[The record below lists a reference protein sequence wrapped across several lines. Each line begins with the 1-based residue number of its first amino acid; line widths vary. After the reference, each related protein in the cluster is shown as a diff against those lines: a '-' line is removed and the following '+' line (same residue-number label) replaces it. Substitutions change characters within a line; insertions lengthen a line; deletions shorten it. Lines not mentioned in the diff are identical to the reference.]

1 MASKPLLPYL
11 QALTEPNF
19 GFMTAKL
26 AGHLDECKAIELEN
40 GATFRKVF
48 FRR

>member
-1 MASKPLLPYL
+1 M
-11 QALTEPNF
+11 NF

-48 FRR
+48 FRSCQTLHGECMAL